1 MNEAQRYKT
10 NPRPRLVLMSV
21 ASVITAATA
30 SAPSFAQS
38 AQFEKL
44 PTGAWSV
51 VSRDGQMT
59 VLARLP
65 ERSGTTVRVPS
76 GQRPVASVSNDVL
89 VFTGSAKPIHTQAT
103 LRQVP
108 AVGIRGGVMPVRIV
122 EAGGRQIAFNPP
134 GAGPRLIP
142 SPADPTLYVFEQAGT
157 LRRLTSG
164 GVVSPAV
171 ADVVRNFNRP
181 ALLAKERPEG
191 HYLLWAADPLWSTDG
206 RYLAYVTNREAILGG
221 TGGQSIWLLDVEAG
235 RERPLLVGRGE
246 SFGPI
251 GWLGNTL
258 LYTDRSGGISS
269 IDVPTEKRRRGIPGF
284 HLAVDRQGTSL
295 AYAVGAG
302 PEQRKVTVLQC
313 GAPFDVPAPPAGYV
327 YEAYGDFSPDGNALL
342 LVARNSVGPT
352 KLAVYRLL
360 TRAIRFI
367 DLPGVPQSSLLINR
381 PTWVQNDAVLVTTAD
396 RKSGAEQS
404 QLVPITR
411 QRGHPPSR
419 LARGAGKIC

>member
-142 SPADPTLYVFEQAGT
+142 SPADPTVYVFEQAGT

-181 ALLAKERPEG
+181 ALLAKERPDG

-206 RYLAYVTNREAILGG
+206 RYLAYATNREAILGG
-221 TGGQSIWLLDVEAG
+221 TAGQSIWLLNVEAG

-246 SFGPI
+246 SFGAI

-269 IDVPTEKRRRGIPGF
+269 VDLPSEKRRRDIPGF
-284 HLAVDRQGTSL
+284 YLAVDRQGTSL
-295 AYAVGAG
+295 AYAVGAT
-302 PEQRKVTVLQC
+302 PDQRKVTVLQR
-313 GAPFDVPAPPAGYV
+313 GAPFDVPAPPASYI
-327 YEAYGDFSPDGNALL
+327 YEAYGDFSPDSNALL
-342 LVARNSVGPT
+342 LVARSSEGRT
-352 KLAVYRLL
+352 KLTVYNIL
-360 TRAIRFI
+360 TRAVQFI
-367 DLPGVPQSSLLINR
+367 DLPGVPQSALLVNR
-381 PTWVQNDAVLVTTAD
+381 PAWVQNDAVLVTTAD
-396 RKSGAEQS
+396 RTSGAEQS
-404 QLVPITR
+404 QLVRVIR
-411 QRGHPPSR
+411 RRGR
-419 LARGAGKIC
+419 